1 MSSYSRLVFLTLF
14 IFTGCSNAAM
24 TKISQSNSDDYMI
37 MMALD
42 YELHQNV
49 KQSSKLY
56 TKLYYKTKSNEYLQ
70 KAVTQS
76 LIAKDYKTTY
86 KLCTENLDKRPETNE
101 RFYRLAVI
109 SSLQLLKL
117 DDSLRLAKILLK
129 KYNNILNYEVIA
141 NVYYARAEYKKA
153 IEYFESTYAKNQKAN
168 TLVSL
173 VNILYSYMNE
183 KKKAVSYLE
192 TYIRLYG
199 CDDLVCDKLVV
210 YYREQQNID
219 GMISILKMQFKV
231 SKSPRKIYEVSNLLI
246 NSLERRNINDAIL
259 FLEKYGIDDVKLL
272 LLYEKVGSYKK
283 ALKLVRSKYMKT
295 KKKEL
300 LAQIA
305 IFEYE
310 SALNKKNILKHVI
323 ANFELA
329 LQVSD
334 DASYKNYYGYI
345 LIEHNINA
353 KKGLKLVKEA
363 LLSSPTNLAYADSVA
378 WGYYKLN
385 KCKKANKYMK
395 EIVNQIGLDN
405 KEIKL
410 HWEKIQKCQKY

>member
-1 MSSYSRLVFLTLF
+1 
-14 IFTGCSNAAM
+14 
-24 TKISQSNSDDYMI
+24 
-37 MMALD
+37 
-42 YELHQNV
+42 
-49 KQSSKLY
+49 
-56 TKLYYKTKSNEYLQ
+56 
-70 KAVTQS
+70 
-76 LIAKDYKTTY
+76 
-86 KLCTENLDKRPETNE
+86 
-101 RFYRLAVI
+101 
-109 SSLQLLKL
+109 
-117 DDSLRLAKILLK
+117 
-129 KYNNILNYEVIA
+129 
-141 NVYYARAEYKKA
+141 
-153 IEYFESTYAKNQKAN
+153 
-168 TLVSL
+168 
-173 VNILYSYMNE
+173 MNE